1 MSKHH
6 IDITSSLGV
15 RWIMARVAFTLRID
29 AEERAALENLS
40 KVERRPVN
48 QLLNEAVRNFLLR
61 RRPKERSLEANLER
75 LRSYR
80 ERDPQFRRARKAFVE
95 AEASVDDPLEGE
107 PIEEQLVNGRV
118 EPIGPAQSKIRDIL
132 GA

>member
-1 MSKHH
+1 M
-6 IDITSSLGV
+6 G
-15 RWIMARVAFTLRID
+15 RVAFTLRID
-29 AEERAALENLS
+29 EEERAALENLS

-75 LRSYR
+75 LRAYR

-95 AEASVDDPLEGE
+95 AEASVDDPIEGE
-107 PIEEQLVNGRV
+107 PIDGRLVNGSV
-118 EPIGPAQSKIRDIL
+118 EPIGPAQGKIREIL